1 MKKLYF
7 GAAFAALLVS
17 APAMAQTVQTTLIQN
32 RTAFP
37 SAQLGVAGGATFFN
51 SRSQATVRTE
61 VPRFPTSAGGGI
73 LPGASASGSANNAVI
88 LLGQGTG
95 TVNTAGAGQVT
106 GAATAAALVG
116 QQTSAAAANGGAAQS
131 TATAAGAIG
140 ALGGG
145 FIGRR

>member
-17 APAMAQTVQTTLIQN
+17 APAMAQG
-32 RTAFP
+32 FP

-51 SRSQATVRTE
+51 SRSQATVNTF
-61 VPRFPTSAGGGI
+61 VPRTGAGSI

-95 TVNTAGAGQVT
+95 TVNTGTGVVT

>member
-1 MKKLYF
+1 MKKLYL

-17 APAMAQTVQTTLIQN
+17 APAMAQGIITN
-32 RTAFP
+32 PTAFP

-51 SRSQATVRTE
+51 SRSQATVETF
-61 VPRFPTSAGGGI
+61 VPRVPTGQTGAGSI
-73 LPGASASGSANNAVI
+73 LPGASSSGLANNTVI
-88 LLGQGTG
+88 LFGQGTG
-95 TVNTAGAGQVT
+95 NVNTAGAGQVT
-106 GAATAAALVG
+106 GAAQAGALVG
-116 QQTSAAAANGGAAQS
+116 QTTFAGAANGGAAQA